1 MRFYVFFASL
11 LVTSCLLVGCV
22 NSAPV
27 LPVALD
33 SLEAPEGAVMIVIDD
48 PRSER
53 RRRGIGS
60 PGYSANLAYHDDP
73 TLQRAAAKLAV
84 DHDLTL
90 VSQWPL
96 RNLAVHCLVVE
107 APSQQALQALQQDSR
122 VRWLQPFNEFSTQS
136 VAASPTNA
144 AKPNIRDLFLSLNE
158 QGAGVTIAVVDTAID
173 QSHPDL
179 LGSSIRQTNFAG
191 SRGRPTEEEHG
202 TAVVG
207 LIAAHASTPQ
217 GVTGFAREADV
228 QVLRACWQPQ
238 GKLVGLCNTLTL
250 ALALDAAIDLQ
261 PAVLNLSLTGR
272 YDRVLEEL
280 LGVLLKSGTIVI
292 AAYDEE
298 RPQTERFPA
307 ARAGVIYAYGAASAA
322 SSPQEHSVNILNA
335 PRHAMSLAPMAG
347 YDLVSGHSIAAPHIS
362 ALAARLIEGKPGA
375 SRDEI
380 VGQLRSWLG
389 AQ

>member
-1 MRFYVFFASL
+1 
-11 LVTSCLLVGCV
+11 
-22 NSAPV
+22 
-27 LPVALD
+27 
-33 SLEAPEGAVMIVIDD
+33 MIVIDD

-73 TLQRAAAKLAV
+73 TLKRAAERLAL

-107 APSQQALQALQQDSR
+107 VPSPQALQALQQDSR

-136 VAASPTNA
+136 VTTSPPSIT
-144 AKPNIRDLFLSLNE
+144 KPNIRQLFSSLDE

-179 LGSSIRQTNFAG
+179 SGSSIRQTNFAG

-207 LIAAHASTPQ
+207 LIAAQASTPQ
-217 GVTGFAREADV
+217 GVTGFAREANV

-238 GKLVGLCNTLTL
+238 GKVIGQCNTLTL
-250 ALALDAAIDLQ
+250 ALALDAAIDLE

-280 LGVLLKSGTIVI
+280 LGVLLETGTIVI
-292 AAYDEE
+292 AAYDD
-298 RPQTERFPA
+298 
-307 ARAGVIYAYGAASAA
+307 
-322 SSPQEHSVNILNA
+322 
-335 PRHAMSLAPMAG
+335 MPMARQAQIRHPRITPPTF
-347 YDLVSGHSIAAPHIS
+347 SMPHATQCHWRPWQVMIWFLDTLSQHRIS
-362 ALAARLIEGKPGA
+362 ALWRH
-375 SRDEI
+375 D
-380 VGQLRSWLG
+380 
-389 AQ
+389 

>member
-1 MRFYVFFASL
+1 MKSPLSFTIGLFVVWVLAGCAS
-11 LVTSCLLVGCV
+11 
-22 NSAPV
+22 SASVVPA
-27 LPVALD
+27 ALT
-33 SLEAPEGAVMIVIDD
+33 SLEAPEGAIMVVIDD

-73 TLQRAAAKLAV
+73 TLKRAADKLAV
-84 DHDLTL
+84 DHGLTL

-107 APSQQALQALQQDSR
+107 APSPQALQALQQDAR
-122 VRWLQPFNEFSTQS
+122 VRWVQPFNEFATQS
-136 VAASPTNA
+136 TTAAPVNVP
-144 AKPNIRDLFLSLNE
+144 KPNIRHWFSTLDG

-179 LGSSIRQTNFAG
+179 SGSSIRQTNFAG

-207 LIAAHASTPQ
+207 LIAASASTPQ

-228 QVLRACWQPQ
+228 QVLRACWQLQ
-238 GKLVGLCNTLTL
+238 GKLVGHCNTLTL
-250 ALALDAAIDLQ
+250 ALALDAAIDLE

-280 LGVLLKSGTIVI
+280 LGVLLDSGTIVI
-292 AAYDEE
+292 AAYDDE

-307 ARAGVIYAYGAASAA
+307 ARAGVVYAYGAANVN
-322 SSPQEHSVNILNA
+322 SSPQERSVNILNA

-362 ALAARLIEGKPGA
+362 ALAARLIEGKPDA

-389 AQ
+389 AE